1 MELDEGVPVE
11 EEDEEGVSYEEEDD
25 IPVDERSEWDAE
37 DVEEQ
42 ETDDGELFEE
52 LVSKVSQSD
61 LRKRID
67 EYLDRANT
75 EYDLG
80 RGTKVRALPQFR
92 YAKAGGID
100 LAKARL
106 KDILGAAFEK
116 RRPRA
121 VHNAVYGRA
130 KPSDIAAITQAL
142 IDKGELVVLRA
153 ERPGL
158 SDDQLVRALQR
169 KFRIGIDCAGYVQLA
184 FIFAFTGSDDDPPK
198 VRVGL
203 GLDKRRGYEK
213 LARLSPR
220 HFTKVNY
227 LDGQTGDLFVMRPR
241 AGDRDRAWHTVIIVD
256 HTVSGSEHT
265 FLVDAS
271 WGTDLYG
278 EAAGGVA
285 RRNLVQDAS
294 PESGGTY
301 IRSMGRRSLRTRSA
315 RTPATASKGY
325 IGRDERSRAAPYGS
339 GESARVKAEIRI
351 ATIHHSARSFGRA

>member
-1 MELDEGVPVE
+1 M
-11 EEDEEGVSYEEEDD
+11 
-25 IPVDERSEWDAE
+25 
-37 DVEEQ
+37 EEQ

-169 KFRIGIDCAGYVQLA
+169 KFRIGIDCAGNRTYNSA

-294 PESGGTY
+294 TGKWWDIHPLHGT
-301 IRSMGRRSLRTRSA
+301 RSLRTHRPV
-315 RTPATASKGY
+315 RRPPHQ
-325 IGRDERSRAAPYGS
+325 RDIS
-339 GESARVKAEIRI
+339 GETKEVGQRHTAVGNWHA
-351 ATIHHSARSFGRA
+351 